1 MDRSP
6 LTAQL
11 GYEGR
16 ALLQAY
22 RQTGEKDYL
31 NESISL
37 ARQALENALPL
48 ERAIY
53 LNDLGSRL
61 RERFGA
67 CRNPN
72 DISEAIELVERSSQT
87 ISDCS
92 LRAIVLNNLGTFLS
106 DQFEWSQDPGD
117 LERGIRAANHALDLS
132 SADVSFQA
140 QCKNTLCLLYGYCY
154 TKSGNL
160 EDLET
165 ATRMAHEAVEMTNE
179 NDESLAMFMGNLGIC
194 YERRFKRLG
203 YSADIDKAIYYARRT
218 VDFITSSDDATEDTD
233 NPTERSL
240 YLKNL
245 SNALGQRFA
254 VSDCLQDI
262 EDAIEYG
269 IDAANL
275 IAGFP
280 QWTDILHNISL
291 LLEDRFMRLGDITDL
306 DEAIELENK
315 AASAISA
322 EDPRSLTH
330 WDQLGLL
337 YAHKFDFGD
346 EMDDLDR
353 SIEFA
358 QRAVDASSSN
368 DLDTARFKWHMAL
381 ALNRRFECLDGVAD
395 LDHAILLGTEALKSI
410 AQNDPRRIDLLLD
423 ISDFQHSKYLKSGS
437 MEHFESVA
445 TLIHEAMMTDVL
457 HGFDR
462 PLQLC
467 TISRRFIERYT
478 FTKNEDD
485 IQRSIQFAQKAVG
498 LVPAG
503 HPRAPCC
510 LLHSSLALETR
521 YLAQGSVSDLEEAI
535 RISHDALAAT
545 SLNRLDRVEILYSLS
560 MQLTHRYEQ
569 LGALVDLE
577 EAIHLMR
584 EIKENMP
591 RNIAYGRVVCLK
603 TLSDQLGYLFARDN
617 DMSTLTEAIDVAN
630 EALGL
635 YTDEDIAKASI
646 LNSLGLLV
654 KLRFE
659 VTGLQEDLE
668 AAIDVQRKALQI
680 VPRENPERSIA
691 LYNLSAI
698 LEALFRHSREPR
710 HLVEA
715 TNIGWEAVNAAHESH
730 PNRAMYLN
738 SVGMLLQEYPYD
750 IGDVLSKELTPA
762 DMFTEALRH
771 ENSPPL
777 DRIKAG
783 QNAFHSCIVD
793 GEWSAA
799 NSVAKDVVKLFP
811 LLVPRWMNRSDQQ
824 HLLKNISRFTSL
836 AASAV
841 LHVNG
846 LPESALQILE
856 AGRGVMAGL
865 TIDLKTEI
873 SALEELEPALYHEY
887 TQLRRQILLPTVSSL
902 SKATGPGQSLFTRK
916 GRRTSRSNP
925 PRLIT
930 AGPERVKNLKILET
944 LEDRIRSV
952 PGFEHFLERHSE
964 QDHISL
970 AKSGPIVAF
979 NVTEYRSDAII
990 ITNIKITSIRLK
1002 NLHFRDVRAHIPKVI
1017 GESQLSKGR
1026 PSTQKQRNQELQNI
1040 LQWLWDTAVL
1050 PVLTE
1055 LNLYTRDGRS
1065 ESALPRIWWMS
1076 SGYMGL
1082 FPMHAAGNGE
1092 GATAMDYVI
1101 SSYIPTLQIL
1111 KFSQTRHNQRLLDN
1125 SDPNVKMLVIP
1136 APTKAGQQDLDIEA
1150 EIQSIKEGLKDIVS
1164 YTILDRPCREDVLK
1178 ELPSSH
1184 ILHFSCHG
1192 KSNATDPSDSA
1203 LVLAQTAT
1211 SEQYSLLTV
1220 KDLTEINHD
1229 KAQLAYL
1236 SACSTA
1242 ENSSDNLLD
1251 EVIHMASTFQ
1261 LIGFPHVVGT
1271 LWKIGDR
1278 AAVAVSR
1285 LFYDEL
1291 GRRVATGEDLD
1302 KSIAYALH
1310 GALQKHR
1317 SSKRVARGND
1327 VLSWAPFIYMGA

>member
-1 MDRSP
+1 MDRS
-6 LTAQL
+6 LLAAQL

-53 LNDLGSRL
+53 LNDLGYRL
-61 RERFGA
+61 RERFEA
-67 CRNPN
+67 CRNLN
-72 DISEAIELVERSSQT
+72 DISEAIELIELSSQT

-92 LRAIVLNNLGTFLS
+92 LQAIVLNNLGTFLS
-106 DQFEWSQDPGD
+106 DRFEWSQGPGD

-154 TKSGNL
+154 TKSGNV

-179 NDESLAMFMGNLGIC
+179 NDESLAMIMGNLGIC
-194 YERRFKRLG
+194 YERRFERLR
-203 YSADIDKAIYYARRT
+203 YSADIDKAIFYARRT
-218 VDFITSSDDATEDTD
+218 VDFSTSSDDATEDTD

-240 YLKNL
+240 CLKNL

-280 QWTDILHNISL
+280 QWPDILHNVSF

-315 AASAISA
+315 AASAIPA
-322 EDPRSLTH
+322 EDPRSLTY
-330 WDQLGLL
+330 WDRLGVL
-337 YAHKFDFGD
+337 YAHKFDLAD
-346 EMDDLDR
+346 EMGDLDR

-358 QRAVDASSSN
+358 QRAVDASRSN

-381 ALNRRFECLDGVAD
+381 ALNLRFECLDEVAD

-423 ISDFQHSKYLKSGS
+423 ISDFQYSKHLKSGL

-445 TLIHEAMMTDVL
+445 TLTREAMMTDVL
-457 HGFDR
+457 HGFDG

-467 TISRRFIERYT
+467 TLSRRFIERYT

-503 HPRAPCC
+503 HPRAPYC
-510 LLHSSLALETR
+510 LLYSSLALETR

-535 RISHDALAAT
+535 RISQDALAAT
-545 SLNRLDRVEILYSLS
+545 SLDRLDRVEILYSLS

-577 EAIHLMR
+577 EAIHLMQ

-591 RNIAYGRVVCLK
+591 KNIAYGRVVCLK
-603 TLSDQLGYLFARDN
+603 TLSDQLGYLFERDN

-635 YTDEDIAKASI
+635 YTDEDMTKASI

-659 VTGLQEDLE
+659 VTDLQEDLE

-691 LYNLSAI
+691 LYNLSTI
-698 LEALFRHSREPR
+698 LHGLFRHSREPG

-715 TNIGWEAVNAAHESH
+715 TRIGWEAVNAAHESH

-750 IGDVLSKELTPA
+750 FGDVLSKELTPA

-799 NSVAKDVVKLFP
+799 NSVARDVVKLFP
-811 LLVPRWMNRSDQQ
+811 LLVPRWMSRSDQQ

-841 LHVNG
+841 LQVNG

-856 AGRGVMAGL
+856 VGRGVMAGL
-865 TIDLKTEI
+865 TIDLKAEI
-873 SALEELEPALYHEY
+873 SALEELEPALYKEY

-902 SKATGPGQSLFTRK
+902 SKATEPGQSLFTRK
-916 GRRTSRSNP
+916 GRRKSRSNP

-930 AGPERVKNLKILET
+930 AGPERVKNLK
-944 LEDRIRSV
+944 
-952 PGFEHFLERHSE
+952 
-964 QDHISL
+964 DHISL

-979 NVTEYRSDAII
+979 NVTEHRSDAII
-990 ITNIKITSIRLK
+990 ITNIKITSLRLR

-1065 ESALPRIWWMS
+1065 SETALPRIWWMS

-1082 FPMHAAGNGE
+1082 FPMHAAGDGK
-1092 GATAMDYVI
+1092 GATAMDYVV
-1101 SSYIPTLQIL
+1101 SSYIPTLQVL

-1125 SDPNVKMLVIP
+1125 SDPDVKMLVVP
-1136 APTKAGQQDLDIEA
+1136 APTKADQQDLDIEA

-1203 LVLAQTAT
+1203 LILAQTAT
-1211 SEQYSLLTV
+1211 NEQYSLLTV

-1251 EVIHMASTFQ
+1251 EVIHIASTFQ

-1291 GRRVATGEDLD
+1291 GRRVATGEDLGE
-1302 KSIAYALH
+1302 SIAYALH
-1310 GALQKHR
+1310 GALQKHK
-1317 SSKRVARGND
+1317 STKRVARGKD

>member
-6 LTAQL
+6 LAAQL

-53 LNDLGSRL
+53 LNDLGNRL

-67 CRNPN
+67 CRNLN
-72 DISEAIELVERSSQT
+72 DISEAIELVELSSQT

-106 DQFEWSQDPGD
+106 DRFEWSQDPGD

-154 TKSGNL
+154 TKSGNV

-194 YERRFKRLG
+194 YERRFERLG

-218 VDFITSSDDATEDTD
+218 VEFITSSDDATDDTD
-233 NPTERSL
+233 NATERSL

-280 QWTDILHNISL
+280 QWPEILHNVSL
-291 LLEDRFMRLGDITDL
+291 LLENRFMRLGDITDL

-330 WDQLGLL
+330 WDQLG
-337 YAHKFDFGD
+337 
-346 EMDDLDR
+346 
-353 SIEFA
+353 
-358 QRAVDASSSN
+358 
-368 DLDTARFKWHMAL
+368 
-381 ALNRRFECLDGVAD
+381 
-395 LDHAILLGTEALKSI
+395 
-410 AQNDPRRIDLLLD
+410 
-423 ISDFQHSKYLKSGS
+423 YLKSGL
-437 MEHFESVA
+437 MGHFESVA
-445 TLIHEAMMTDVL
+445 ALIHEAMMTDVL
-457 HGFDR
+457 HG
-462 PLQLC
+462 
-467 TISRRFIERYT
+467 RRFVERYT

-503 HPRAPCC
+503 HPWAPYC

-521 YLAQGSVSDLEEAI
+521 YRAQGSASDLEEAI
-535 RISHDALAAT
+535 KISQDALAAT

-577 EAIHLMR
+577 EAIHLMQ
-584 EIKENMP
+584 ESKENMP
-591 RNIAYGRVVCLK
+591 KNIAYGRAMCLK
-603 TLSDQLGYLFARDN
+603 TLN
-617 DMSTLTEAIDVAN
+617 NNMSTLTEAIDVAN
-630 EALGL
+630 EA
-635 YTDEDIAKASI
+635 I
-646 LNSLGLLV
+646 LNSLGLL
-654 KLRFE
+654 
-659 VTGLQEDLE
+659 EDLE

-691 LYNLSAI
+691 LYNLK
-698 LEALFRHSREPR
+698 PR

-715 TNIGWEAVNAAHESH
+715 TSIGH

-750 IGDVLSKELTPA
+750 I

-799 NSVAKDVVKLFP
+799 NSVARDVVKLFP
-811 LLVPRWMNRSDQQ
+811 LLQ

-841 LHVNG
+841 L
-846 LPESALQILE
+846 QILE
-856 AGRGVMAGL
+856 AGRGA
-865 TIDLKTEI
+865 EI
-873 SALEELEPALYHEY
+873 SALEELEPALYQEY

-916 GRRTSRSNP
+916 GRRKSRSNP

-930 AGPERVKNLKILET
+930 AGFEH
-944 LEDRIRSV
+944 RIRSV

-979 NVTEYRSDAII
+979 NVTEHRSDAII
-990 ITNIKITSIRLK
+990 ITNIKIT
-1002 NLHFRDVRAHIPKVI
+1002 NVRAHIPKVI
-1017 GESQLSKGR
+1017 GESQLSK
-1026 PSTQKQRNQELQNI
+1026 ELQNI

-1065 ESALPRIWWMS
+1065 ETALPRIWWMS
-1076 SGYMGL
+1076 T
-1082 FPMHAAGNGE
+1082 GNGE
-1092 GATAMDYVI
+1092 GATAMDYV
-1101 SSYIPTLQIL
+1101 L

-1125 SDPNVKMLVIP
+1125 SDPDVKML
-1136 APTKAGQQDLDIEA
+1136 QDLDIEA
-1150 EIQSIKEGLKDIVS
+1150 EIQSIKE
-1164 YTILDRPCREDVLK
+1164 DRPCREDVLK

-1211 SEQYSLLTV
+1211 NEQYSLLTV

-1251 EVIHMASTFQ
+1251 EVIHIASTFQ

-1291 GRRVATGEDLD
+1291 GRRVATGEDLN

-1317 SSKRVARGND
+1317 STKRVARGND